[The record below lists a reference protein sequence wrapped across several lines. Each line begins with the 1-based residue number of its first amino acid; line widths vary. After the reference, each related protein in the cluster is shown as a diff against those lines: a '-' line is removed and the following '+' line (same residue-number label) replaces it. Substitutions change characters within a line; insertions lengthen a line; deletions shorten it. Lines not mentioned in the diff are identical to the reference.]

1 MSKKNLSNSE
11 KMNIKQQLTLP
22 WLIISIASIVSFM
35 AFLIAMFFQ
44 FYTAVFFAIFLCV
57 IASAVFL
64 DGVHKKKQN
73 YISFGAK
80 VSETLNV
87 SVDGKVIGNL
97 YAAGSLLGGSN
108 TLYEGCGGGT
118 AIISA
123 MAAADEILHK

>member
-44 FYTAVFFAIFLCV
+44 FYTAVFFAVFLCV

-73 YISFGAK
+73 YISGNINFIMAI
-80 VSETLNV
+80 LC
-87 SVDGKVIGNL
+87 VIC
-97 YAAGSLLGGSN
+97 AVVV
-108 TLYEGCGGGT
+108 
-118 AIISA
+118 IS
-123 MAAADEILHK
+123 M